1 MARWARGGWA
11 GGRAADG
18 RGGRRATRPPPYPFP
33 SHPSGSCWAHAS
45 LSTVADRIKI
55 RKGGLG
61 PDTMLGRQTL
71 LNCAAYKGMG
81 DGCDGG
87 DVIDVFHYMAK

>member
-1 MARWARGGWA
+1 M
-11 GGRAADG
+11 
-18 RGGRRATRPPPYPFP
+18 
-33 SHPSGSCWAHAS
+33 
-45 LSTVADRIKI
+45 ADRIKI

-87 DVIDVFHYMAK
+87 DVIDVFHSMAK